1 MKTFPSLQSEAD
13 ITAFETKLAGIMGI
27 SAGRVSA
34 NVNVFKNEVDW
45 VSIMHPDLTADEA

>member
-1 MKTFPSLQSEAD
+1 MKTFPSLESEDD
-13 ITAFETKLAGIMGI
+13 ITAFETSLAGIMGI

-34 NVNVFKNEVDW
+34 NVNLFQDEVDW